1 MVDITNLGNNERIK
15 NIYTFLQ
22 NSNPLGT
29 GDESVKSVLALEIA
43 CEELTSTEQMKKQRN
58 ENIPKL
64 LKPKMMMMKMSPQ
77 IAGSKSQKGFNGTA
91 LLIETFSTLRQLLHE
106 GNLGELKNR
115 LELINAESESLRQQG
130 SELLNSFANS
140 TKEAE
145 SYTIQTLEVEKNLN
159 LAKEQLNGIT
169 DKQKNLQQTITNNKD
184 RLANIKLELAENKK
198 ILAQINALE
207 KPITEEAY
215 LVEVAAEAK
224 IAELNTQFNQLTNEL
239 ATLEASSV
247 LLNNQKSE
255 FNLKIDTLQRDFESL
270 ADKSIELT
278 KISEDNRNKL
288 TQFIE
293 TSPRNVE
300 LDGDKWENTL
310 ALLTLLTAQLKKAIS
325 EDSVRN
331 MKEQEEVMM
340 KINEASRRDS
350 EKKAKEAEAS
360 ERKAA
365 EANKAASCTSKIFSY
380 ILLAV
385 SVIATVATLGAATP
399 LTLAVAAIGIAIA
412 VTDIVLEETGH
423 SSLMQMLADQ
433 ISYAVTNMLIE
444 FGVPEEKA
452 KQIGSIVGMI
462 VAAIAFLA
470 LSLLS
475 MGSAI
480 KSIPSMIKNIPKM
493 IKNIIKSVPK
503 SLTSALGKAAKVGD
517 AVADSA
523 DSMAKLSKLAKLSD
537 KFDEVKHTAKA
548 ISQIADKADKSS
560 DVVSIGGQMV
570 KVGDSVADSGDSVV
584 NLSKFAKLSDK
595 FDDITDVSSSAKH
608 VVDSVNKQSVGMAR
622 LEVAMK
628 GTGAVMSITNTAAT
642 GGLRLDAAANIRDMK
657 AMLAGMMLNDASI
670 QALTELLNA
679 LIKAMSKE
687 TEKLSEMFN
696 GILGSL
702 QESNNQKVEMLKMAR
717 FG

>member
-115 LELINAESESLRQQG
+115 LELINAESESLRNQG

-140 TKEAE
+140 AKEAE
-145 SYTIQTLEVEKNLN
+145 RYTIQTLEVEKNLN
-159 LAKEQLNGIT
+159 LAKEQLNNIT

-215 LVEVAAEAK
+215 QVEVAAEAK
-224 IAELNTQFNQLTNEL
+224 IAELNTQFNQLTNEQ

-247 LLNNQKSE
+247 LLTNQKNE
-255 FNLKIDTLQRDFESL
+255 FNLKIDTLQSDFEGL

-278 KISEDNRNKL
+278 KVSEDNRNKL

-293 TSPRNVE
+293 TTPRNVE
-300 LDGDKWENTL
+300 LDGEKWENTL

-433 ISYAVTNMLIE
+433 ISYVVTNMLIE

-493 IKNIIKSVPK
+493 IKGIIKSVPK
-503 SLTSALGKAAKVGD
+503 SLTNALGNISTK
-517 AVADSA
+517 VADSA

-584 NLSKFAKLSDK
+584 SLSKFAKLSDK

>member
-115 LELINAESESLRQQG
+115 LELINAESEALRNQG

-140 TKEAE
+140 AKEAE
-145 SYTIQTLEVEKNLN
+145 RYTIQTLEVEKNLN
-159 LAKEQLNGIT
+159 LAKEQLNNIT

-198 ILAQINALE
+198 ILTQINALE

-215 LVEVAAEAK
+215 QVEVAAEAK
-224 IAELNTQFNQLTNEL
+224 IAELNTQFNQLTNEQ

-247 LLNNQKSE
+247 LLTNQKNE
-255 FNLKIDTLQRDFESL
+255 FNLKIDTLQRDFEGL

-278 KISEDNRNKL
+278 KVCEDNRNKL

-293 TSPRNVE
+293 TTPRNVE

-350 EKKAKEAEAS
+350 EKKAQEAEAS

-433 ISYAVTNMLIE
+433 ISYVVTNMLIE

-493 IKNIIKSVPK
+493 IKGIIKSVPK
-503 SLTSALGKAAKVGD
+503 SLTNALGNISTK
-517 AVADSA
+517 VADSA

>member
-15 NIYTFLQ
+15 NIHTFLQ

-29 GDESVKSVLALEIA
+29 GNESVKSVLALEIA

-115 LELINAESESLRQQG
+115 LELINAESESLRNQG

-140 TKEAE
+140 AKEAE
-145 SYTIQTLEVEKNLN
+145 RYTIQTLEVEKNLN
-159 LAKEQLNGIT
+159 LAKEQLNNIT

-215 LVEVAAEAK
+215 QVEVAAEAK
-224 IAELNTQFNQLTNEL
+224 IAELNTQFNQLTNEQ

-247 LLNNQKSE
+247 LLTNQKNE
-255 FNLKIDTLQRDFESL
+255 FNLKIDTLQRDFEGL

-278 KISEDNRNKL
+278 KICEDNRNKL

-293 TSPRNVE
+293 TTPRNVE
-300 LDGDKWENTL
+300 LDGEKWENTL

-350 EKKAKEAEAS
+350 EKKAQEAEAS

-433 ISYAVTNMLIE
+433 ISYVVTNMLIE

-493 IKNIIKSVPK
+493 IKGIIKSVPK
-503 SLTSALGKAAKVGD
+503 SLTNALGNISTK
-517 AVADSA
+517 VADSA

>member
-115 LELINAESESLRQQG
+115 LELINAESESLRNQG

-140 TKEAE
+140 AKEAE
-145 SYTIQTLEVEKNLN
+145 RYTIQTLEVEKNLN
-159 LAKEQLNGIT
+159 LAKEQLNNIT

-215 LVEVAAEAK
+215 QVEVAAEAK
-224 IAELNTQFNQLTNEL
+224 IAELNTQFNQLTNEQ

-247 LLNNQKSE
+247 LLTNQKNE
-255 FNLKIDTLQRDFESL
+255 FNLKIDTLQSDFEGL

-278 KISEDNRNKL
+278 KICEDNRNKL

-293 TSPRNVE
+293 TTPRNVE
-300 LDGDKWENTL
+300 LDGEKWENTL

-350 EKKAKEAEAS
+350 EKKAQEAEAS

-433 ISYAVTNMLIE
+433 ISYVVTNMLIE

-493 IKNIIKSVPK
+493 IKGIIKSVPK
-503 SLTSALGKAAKVGD
+503 SLTNALGNISTK
-517 AVADSA
+517 VADSA

>member
-115 LELINAESESLRQQG
+115 LELINAESEALRNQG

-140 TKEAE
+140 AKEAE
-145 SYTIQTLEVEKNLN
+145 RYTIQTLEVEKNLN
-159 LAKEQLNGIT
+159 LAKEQLNNIT

-215 LVEVAAEAK
+215 QVEVAAEAK
-224 IAELNTQFNQLTNEL
+224 IAELNTQFNQLTNEQ

-247 LLNNQKSE
+247 LLTNQKNE
-255 FNLKIDTLQRDFESL
+255 FNLKIDTLQRDFEGL

-278 KISEDNRNKL
+278 KICDDNRNKL

-293 TSPRNVE
+293 TTPRNVE

-350 EKKAKEAEAS
+350 EKKAQEAEAS

-433 ISYAVTNMLIE
+433 ISYVVTNMLIE

-493 IKNIIKSVPK
+493 IKGIIKSVPK
-503 SLTSALGKAAKVGD
+503 SLTNALGNISTK
-517 AVADSA
+517 VADSA

-595 FDDITDVSSSAKH
+595 FDEITDVSSSAKH

>member
-115 LELINAESESLRQQG
+115 LELINAESESLRNQG

-140 TKEAE
+140 AKEAE
-145 SYTIQTLEVEKNLN
+145 RYTIQTLEVEKNLN
-159 LAKEQLNGIT
+159 LAKEQLNNIT

-215 LVEVAAEAK
+215 QVEVAAEAK
-224 IAELNTQFNQLTNEL
+224 IAELNTQFNQLTNEQ

-247 LLNNQKSE
+247 LLTNQKNE
-255 FNLKIDTLQRDFESL
+255 FNLKIDTLQRDFEGL

-278 KISEDNRNKL
+278 KICEDNRNKL

-293 TSPRNVE
+293 TTPRNVE
-300 LDGDKWENTL
+300 LDGEKWENTL

-350 EKKAKEAEAS
+350 EKKAQEAEAS

-433 ISYAVTNMLIE
+433 ISYVVTNMLIE

-493 IKNIIKSVPK
+493 IKGIIKSVPK
-503 SLTSALGKAAKVGD
+503 SLTNALGNISTK
-517 AVADSA
+517 VADSA

>member
-115 LELINAESESLRQQG
+115 LELINAESEALRNQG

-140 TKEAE
+140 AKEAE
-145 SYTIQTLEVEKNLN
+145 RYTIQTLEVEKNLN
-159 LAKEQLNGIT
+159 LAKEQLNNIT

-215 LVEVAAEAK
+215 QVEVAAEAK
-224 IAELNTQFNQLTNEL
+224 IAELNTQFNQLTNEQ

-247 LLNNQKSE
+247 LLTNQKNE
-255 FNLKIDTLQRDFESL
+255 FNLKIDTLQRDFEGL

-278 KISEDNRNKL
+278 KICDDNRNKL

-293 TSPRNVE
+293 TTPRNVE

-350 EKKAKEAEAS
+350 EKKAQEAEAS

-433 ISYAVTNMLIE
+433 ISYVVTNMLIE

-493 IKNIIKSVPK
+493 IKGIIKSVPK
-503 SLTSALGKAAKVGD
+503 SLTNALGNISTK
-517 AVADSA
+517 VADSA